1 MNKVLILGIT
11 GQDGSYMSKKFIDNK
26 YEVYGAS
33 RYINYKKKNLI
44 KLNIHLN
51 IKKIYKLNYNSKN
64 EIFSLVKK
72 IEPDIIVN
80 FSGESS
86 VSNSFNNKVETYK
99 SIIDTTELILDCIK
113 NYKKKIIYLNAASSE
128 CFGIVRNG
136 YASLETKFNPLS
148 PYAKAKT
155 ISIEICRYYRS
166 TIDVNAI
173 NAILFNH
180 ESILRGESTF
190 LFKLINGIDQIKK
203 NKKSKI
209 IMGNLDQIRD
219 FGWAPDYIN
228 GMFKSIFAQNP
239 DDYIFSTMKGSSLK
253 TFATKLLFQSSQH

>member
-113 NYKKKIIYLNAASSE
+113 NYKKKLFTLMLHQVN
-128 CFGIVRNG
+128 V
-136 YASLETKFNPLS
+136 LEL
-148 PYAKAKT
+148 
-155 ISIEICRYYRS
+155 
-166 TIDVNAI
+166 
-173 NAILFNH
+173 
-180 ESILRGESTF
+180 
-190 LFKLINGIDQIKK
+190 
-203 NKKSKI
+203 
-209 IMGNLDQIRD
+209 
-219 FGWAPDYIN
+219 
-228 GMFKSIFAQNP
+228 
-239 DDYIFSTMKGSSLK
+239 
-253 TFATKLLFQSSQH
+253 